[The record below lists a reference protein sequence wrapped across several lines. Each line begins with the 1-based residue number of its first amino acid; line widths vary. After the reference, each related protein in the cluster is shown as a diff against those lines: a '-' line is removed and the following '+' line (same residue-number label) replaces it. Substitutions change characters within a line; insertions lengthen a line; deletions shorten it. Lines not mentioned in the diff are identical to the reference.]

1 MKTIEVMR
9 WEDDGGYIPPEIDES
24 KEPGES
30 EGVAVI
36 ILPKQ
41 PLNVEP
47 ARVIPV

>member
-9 WEDDGGYIPPEIDES
+9 WEDDGGYIPREIDET

-30 EGVAVI
+30 GGVAEI
-36 ILPKQ
+36 ILSTQ
-41 PLNVEP
+41 TVNVEP